1 VDSPSGIASRL
12 RRTMTGPMWH
22 GPSMQEALAGL
33 APADAVAHPIIAA
46 HSIWTL
52 VLHIGAWAT
61 ISEARLR
68 GTPWT
73 EPTDAENFPVLPARR
88 GAREWKAAQQRT
100 AAAYESLAV
109 AVKALAPDVLR
120 ETVVAQ
126 EYTKATMLHGVVEH
140 GVYHVGQ
147 IVLLRRALG
156 R

>member
-1 VDSPSGIASRL
+1 
-12 RRTMTGPMWH
+12 MWH
-22 GPSMQEALAGL
+22 GPSMQEALAGIT
-33 APADAVAHPIIAA
+33 PADAAAHPIAGA

-61 ISEARLR
+61 ISEARLG

-73 EPTDAENFPVLPARR
+73 DPSDTENFPSLPSRR
-88 GAREWKAAQQRT
+88 GVREWYAAQQRT
-100 AAAYESLAV
+100 VAAYESLAA
-109 AVKALAPDVLR
+109 AVKGLAPETLR

-156 R
+156 G